1 MISITTLLLVL
12 TAAILSTST
21 AFVSQPSTLRVSSM
35 KMSVKQEIE
44 VVSQPDKEFL
54 DKKG

>member
-54 DKKG
+54 DKG